1 MINLSAIK
9 FSYIFIWSWMLL
21 YNFSLHAYGSMLIP
35 LISLFCKHL
44 SCKLYFVCIL
54 QIVLKVRDTRLNL
67 ITRIRNVTHLY
78 QKETTMVLCL
88 NKYTLEVRGSLREY
102 VIREVNSSS
111 GGWSVLSTRSVP
123 LKYCLYFNVSN

>member
-1 MINLSAIK
+1 MVLNAP
-9 FSYIFIWSWMLL
+9 
-21 YNFSLHAYGSMLIP
+21 NFSLHAYGSMLIP
-35 LISLFCKHL
+35 LISLFYKHL

-111 GGWSVLSTRSVP
+111 DGWSVLSTRSVP
-123 LKYCLYFNVSN
+123 LKYCFYYNVSN